1 MMTILE
7 RLDAA
12 RPGWRR
18 QWSDP
23 LDAAVELGLIEADD
37 TESSDEDEALLPPLR
52 FTSESQ
58 DALYGWDEY
67 SFYTDTPPLDD
78 TN

>member
-1 MMTILE
+1 MTILE
-7 RLDAA
+7 QLDSAH
-12 RPGWRR
+12 PGWRR

-23 LDAAVELGLIEADD
+23 LDAAVDLGLIDADAAQQ
-37 TESSDEDEALLPPLR
+37 SDEDEALLPPLR
-52 FTSESQ
+52 FTADSR

-67 SFYTDTPPLDD
+67 AFYTDTLPLDD